1 MSINSKIVDP
11 NGAPGTHYLSINA
24 WDAGEQTLYGSGDIA
39 IADCRRTGPLK
50 DTTAATVAGWTA
62 GVIPKIIVNAAHWHE
77 GKIADQRADSN
88 YIYTCKQVALRT
100 ASAELIG
107 AVVEGANISALFD
120 NRSTSTFIVIAN
132 NIVHSYSNGGNADAI
147 YMEGFTENTLI
158 YNNIIAN
165 MSCPISAFTAR
176 QASGITTTKKQ
187 YIYNNTIYNITSAD
201 AESTGAYGIKSSDAT
216 AVIKNNICMNVSTVA
231 GTAACFSVAGSLSD
245 YNVSSDA
252 TAPGTNKA
260 TGKTA
265 YTDYFADHANGDF
278 HLKNTSL
285 ALFGLSGAD
294 LSATFTTDIDGVT
307 RSAPWDIGAD
317 QYIAAG
323 GGSFT
328 GTYAAIQ
335 AIQQQSIISAL
346 SFSGSSSQIQAAN
359 TEALAAILSF
369 SGEIGQI
376 QAIQAQAIFQ
386 ALLITGVI
394 DQSQAAQIAS
404 LTAALSFSGSL
415 NQSQN
420 AQIEALASVLSFAG
434 ATQQAQEAQTEV
446 LEGLL
451 SFGGNVTQAQRIQIE
466 TLTAILAFSGGIEQT
481 QEQQRQLILEFI
493 AAIVFGFGFKL
504 QPEVKGYILP
514 RETRG
519 FKLPVENRGYKV

>member
-1 MSINSKIVDP
+1 MAEVIKTIKPTAGDY
-11 NGAPGTHYLSINA
+11 ATLSA
-24 WDAGEQTLYGSGDIA
+24 WEAGEQRALASGEVAVAECYMFAGGLNNQCTFDGWTFADATSRIVVRAATGNRHNGVAGAGFYLTRAAVVVSVTVAASHNVDFEYLEIDGAGYSGDLIR
-39 IADCRRTGPLK
+39 IS
-50 DTTAATVAGWTA
+50 AAT
-62 GVIPKIIVNAAHWHE
+62 INSNAA
-77 GKIADQRADSN
+77 G
-88 YIYTCKQVALRT
+88 
-100 ASAELIG
+100 LILHD
-107 AVVEGANISALFD
+107 A
-120 NRSTSTFIVIAN
+120 STSYAVSGATSNVGVWSNVISYNCGRGYNSGGTSGLVAN
-132 NIVHSYSNGGNADAI
+132 NWTVYG
-147 YMEGFTENTLI
+147 
-158 YNNIIAN
+158 
-165 MSCPISAFTAR
+165 
-176 QASGITTTKKQ
+176 
-187 YIYNNTIYNITSAD
+187 
-201 AESTGAYGIKSSDAT
+201 GAYGILRAKTINCGCFGQTTTCFLQPA
-216 AVIKNNICMNVSTVA
+216 A
-231 GTAACFSVAGSLSD
+231 GSD

-265 YTDYFADHANGDF
+265 YTDYFVDPANGDF
-278 HLKNTSL
+278 HLKDTSL
-285 ALFGLSGAD
+285 NLFGLSGTD
-294 LSATFTTDIDGVT
+294 LSATFTTDIDGVIRT
-307 RSAPWDIGAD
+307 FPFDIGAD
-317 QYIAAG
+317 QYVAAG

-346 SFSGSSSQIQAAN
+346 SFSGISSQIQAAN

-394 DQSQAAQIAS
+394 EQSQAAQIAS

-415 NQSQN
+415 DQSQN

-434 ATQQAQEAQTEV
+434 ATQQAQEAQTEA
-446 LEGLL
+446 LQGLL
-451 SFGGNVTQAQRIQIE
+451 SFGGNVTQTQIIQIE

-504 QPEVKGYILP
+504 QPEVKGYVLP